1 MPTSLEQQRR
11 AVGTAMT
18 ASRGTGDQMAARRNG
33 RKAVEDINSLVSP
46 ASQRKTLTT
55 LDPRGRLEAKQGRG
69 DYEEPATAGWVGIAS
84 PLTEADYATRE
95 YWAEKTIT
103 SSDGLLSFRIKPIKK
118 IIQADANAAEV
129 VQLFA
134 DPNPVPAP

>member
-1 MPTSLEQQRR
+1 MPSSLEQQRR

-18 ASRGTGDQMAARRNG
+18 ARRGTGEQMAARRNG

-69 DYEEPATAGWVGIAS
+69 DYVEPTTAGGVGIAS
-84 PLTEADYATRE
+84 PLTEQSYAQRE
-95 YWAEKTIT
+95 YHPQGEFT
-103 SSDGLLSFRIKPIKK
+103 SDGLFYLPAIKK
-118 IIQADANAAEV
+118 IVLTDADGTVGEVLLAA
-129 VQLFA
+129 
-134 DPNPVPAP
+134 PPAPVTP

>member
-1 MPTSLEQQRR
+1 
-11 AVGTAMT
+11 
-18 ASRGTGDQMAARRNG
+18 MAARRRG
-33 RKAVEDINSLVSP
+33 QATVDDINSLVKLP
-46 ASQRKTLTT
+46 TT
-55 LDPRGRLEAKQGRG
+55 KPKLAPIEPRGGLAAKQGRG
-69 DYEEPATAGWVGIAS
+69 DYQEPEASTGGGIAS
-84 PLTEADYATRE
+84 PLTEADYDTRE

>member
-1 MPTSLEQQRR
+1 MSSLEQQRR

-18 ASRGTGDQMAARRNG
+18 ARRGTGEQMAARRNG

-69 DYEEPATAGWVGIAS
+69 DYVEPTTGGVGIAS
-84 PLTEADYATRE
+84 PLTEQSYAQRE
-95 YWAEKTIT
+95 YHPQGEFT
-103 SSDGLLSFRIKPIKK
+103 SDGLFYLPAIKK
-118 IIQADANAAEV
+118 IVLTDADGTVGEVLLAA
-129 VQLFA
+129 
-134 DPNPVPAP
+134 PPAPVTP